1 MDVLVN
7 FIMNGASEFTPE
19 ALVRYMAFVMVLSCI
34 ASIVDSMLGIGR
46 S

>member
-7 FIMNGASEFTPE
+7 FIMNGAAEFTPDV
-19 ALVRYMAFVMVLSCI
+19 LVRYMVFVMVLSCI
-34 ASIVDSMLGIGR
+34 ASIIDSMLGIGR